1 MYAEERR
8 QALVAQAHSDGRVSV
23 AEAALQFDV
32 TPETIRRD
40 LETLDREGALRR
52 VHGGAIPSEFS
63 LLGDL
68 NLLDREGAASSQKDR
83 IAAAAT
89 RWLPT
94 QPGATVLMDAG
105 TSTARLAALVP
116 PASRFTCFTHSLP
129 VAASLSTRTRVDVQL
144 LGGRVRGVT
153 QACVGPMALSML
165 RRLRVDVAFMGT
177 NGVSLMHGLS
187 TPDPDEAAI
196 KEAMVKA
203 AHTVVVLADSRK
215 IGAETTTSFASLDA
229 VSVLVTD
236 HGITPTQHRRLT
248 ERGIEV
254 VIA

>member
-8 QALVAQAHSDGRVSV
+8 QALVALAHADGRVSV
-23 AEAALQFDV
+23 TEAAAQFEV

-40 LETLDREGALRR
+40 LETLDREGSLRR

-68 NLLDREGAASSQKDR
+68 NLNDRETKASLQKDR
-83 IAAAAT
+83 IAAAAAK
-89 RWLPT
+89 WLPT
-94 QPGATVLMDAG
+94 KPSATMIMDAG
-105 TSTARLAALVP
+105 TTTARLASLVP
-116 PASRFTCFTHSLP
+116 QGARFTCFTHSLP
-129 VAASLSTRTRVDVQL
+129 VAATLSTRTRVDVQF

-153 QACVGPMALSML
+153 QACVGPLALSVL
-165 RRLRVDVAFMGT
+165 GRLRVDIAFMGT
-177 NGVSLMHGLS
+177 NGVSVAHGLS
-187 TPDPDEAAI
+187 TPDPDEAAV
-196 KEAMVKA
+196 KSAMVKA

-229 VSVLVTD
+229 VSVLITD